1 MENKLYYGDNLV
13 WLQDKTHFPDES
25 VDLIYLDPPF
35 NSNTDYNLIFSEK
48 EGGKSQAQLKAFDD
62 TWKWEKEA
70 SHVAQLELAVTAPP
84 VSEFIRWLSRQGDK
98 KSTSTAAYLAMMA
111 IRLLELHKILKP
123 TGSIYLHCD
132 STAGHYLR
140 MLMDT
145 VFGIDNFRNEIV
157 WKRFTFHADAKR
169 FGRVSDRLLL
179 YTKGADYVFNR
190 LRADFSEWYITN
202 KFTYRDP
209 DGRQFCVSDLN
220 PPKGRGPIYE
230 FHGITKPWRY
240 TKDKMLQLEAE
251 GRIYTDS
258 KVPRLKRYFNEL
270 KGQAIHD
277 VWTDISVINS
287 QAKERLGYPTQKP
300 EALLERVIRASSN
313 EGDLLLDPFCGCGT
327 AVVVANRLNRKWIG
341 IDVTYLAIDLIEKR
355 LVDNFG
361 TGIRST
367 YKVYGNPYDFASAQA
382 LFDKDKKDKHAFE
395 LWALS
400 LVNARSRVKDS
411 GVDGIIGFT
420 DDDNNTKRIVV
431 QVKGGENLTP
441 TIMRDLHG
449 TVQNEDAV
457 MGLLISLHKPTTGFY
472 EYATH
477 AGDYKTPQRD
487 KPFPLLQIRTIEELL
502 SGRIFDL
509 PMSKKSQTEKG

>member
-48 EGGKSQAQLKAFDD
+48 EGSKSQAQLKAFDD

-84 VSEFIRWLSRQGDK
+84 VSELIGWLSRQGDK
-98 KSTSTAAYLAMMA
+98 KSTSMAAYLAMMA
-111 IRLLELHKILKP
+111 IRLLELHRILKP

-132 STAGHYLR
+132 PTASHYLKI
-140 MLMDT
+140 LMDAIFRT
-145 VFGIDNFRNEIV
+145 SNFRNEV
-157 WKRFTFHADAKR
+157 LWKRFNFHSDAKR
-169 FGRVSDRLLL
+169 FGRVSDRLLF
-179 YTKGADYVFNR
+179 YTKSEIYTFNK
-190 LRADFSEWYITN
+190 LRVDFSEDYKDS
-202 KFTYRDP
+202 KFTHCEGDR
-209 DGRQFCVSDLN
+209 RFRLSDLN
-220 PPKGRGPIYE
+220 PPAGRGPIYE
-230 FHGITKPWRY
+230 YHGATKAWRY

-258 KVPRLKRYFNEL
+258 KIPQLKRYLDEL
-270 KGQAIHD
+270 EGQAVHD
-277 VWTDISVINS
+277 VWTDISPINS
-287 QAKERLGYPTQKP
+287 QAKERLPYPTQKP
-300 EALLERVIRASSN
+300 EALLERIIKASSN
-313 EGDLLLDPFCGCGT
+313 EGDIVLDPFCGCGT
-327 AVVVANRLNRKWIG
+327 AIVVANKLNRKWIG

-355 LVDNFG
+355 LVDSFG
-361 TGIRST
+361 IDVRSI

-382 LFDKDKKDKHAFE
+382 LFDKDRKDKHAFE

-400 LVNARSRVKDS
+400 LVNARSRIKDS
-411 GVDGIIGFT
+411 GVDGIIGFI

-431 QVKGGENLTP
+431 QVKGGESLTP

-457 MGLLISLHKPTTGFY
+457 MGLLISLHKPTMGFY

-477 AGDYKTPQRD
+477 AGDYKTTQRD

-509 PMSKKSQTEKG
+509 PMSRKSLSKKP